1 MPLQFRDALSDGAA
15 RPACA
20 PVGSC
25 RLIKGWTYTFMS
37 RLTDGNELQ
46 REGNKDMEQAL
57 VKDQVRGFIMEIAVR
72 RGVRSVADDDSLID
86 TGVLESVVL
95 FRLVSF
101 LEEAFSLAIS
111 DQEIAVENFHSIN
124 AIQEFVSSRLHEA

>member
-1 MPLQFRDALSDGAA
+1 LRSG
-15 RPACA
+15 
-20 PVGSC
+20 GSC
-25 RLIKGWTYTFMS
+25 RLIRGWTI
-37 RLTDGNELQ
+37 RRHVAAHKDGDEVQ

-57 VKDQVRGFIMEIAVR
+57 VKDQVRGFIMDIAVR

>member
-1 MPLQFRDALSDGAA
+1 
-15 RPACA
+15 
-20 PVGSC
+20 
-25 RLIKGWTYTFMS
+25 
-37 RLTDGNELQ
+37 
-46 REGNKDMEQAL
+46 MEQAL
-57 VKDQVRGFIMEIAVR
+57 VKDQVRGFIMDIAVR